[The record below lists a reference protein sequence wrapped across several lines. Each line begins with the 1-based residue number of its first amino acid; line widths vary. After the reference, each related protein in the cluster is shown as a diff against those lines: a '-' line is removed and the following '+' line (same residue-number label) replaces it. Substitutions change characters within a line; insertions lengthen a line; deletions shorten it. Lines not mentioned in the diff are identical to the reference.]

1 MIKKLSILIFLII
14 LISCTNAI
22 PFGNETQDAVILPS
36 SFKMMSSPELDSEFF
51 IQFQIVEIDG
61 NGLDGYHTELKIYDN
76 RGVLI
81 HPKQCDKLIFASDL
95 GCPASPFGLGEISFA
110 DSNGFVNYSVF
121 LPSCGFFSD
130 GEFCFQLQQTY
141 TATITGRG
149 LFREENFTTQIKQIE
164 TNWIGDFLRFFASNS
179 QGIFLLVIAFVV
191 VGSLVTVILTR
202 RKHGN

>member
-1 MIKKLSILIFLII
+1 MIKKLSILIFLLM
-14 LISCTNAI
+14 LIACTNAI
-22 PFGNETQDAVILPS
+22 PFGNETQNSVIQS
-36 SFKMMSSPELDSEFF
+36 GSFKMMSSPELDSELF
-51 IQFQIVEIDG
+51 IQFQIVGTDG

-81 HPKQCDKLIFASDL
+81 YPKKNFNVSEWPPNP
-95 GCPASPFGLGEISFA
+95 GFLGEITFA

-149 LFREENFTTQIKQIE
+149 LFRQENFTTQIKQIE
-164 TNWIGDFLRFFASNS
+164 TNWIGDFLRFFSLNS
-179 QGIFLLVIAFVV
+179 QGIFILVVAFVV
-191 VGSLVTVILTR
+191 VGSLTSIILTR

>member
-1 MIKKLSILIFLII
+1 MIKKLSILIFLLI
-14 LISCTNAI
+14 LIASTNAI
-22 PFGNETQDAVILPS
+22 PFGNETQDAVIQS
-36 SFKMMSSPELDSEFF
+36 GSFKMMSSPELDSEFF
-51 IQFQIVEIDG
+51 MQFQIVGTDG

-81 HPKQCDKLIFASDL
+81 YPSKNIDL
-95 GCPASPFGLGEISFA
+95 RDWRTNYPLSGEISYA

-130 GEFCFQLQQTY
+130 GEFCFQLQETY

-164 TNWIGDFLRFFASNS
+164 TNWIGDFLRFFISNS
-179 QGIFLLVIAFVV
+179 QGIFISIIAFSIIV
-191 VGSLVTVILTR
+191 SLVTVILVR